1 MHPNK
6 VYKLSLLTA
15 QCIPDPPPGP
25 CPPPASRPSQSCVP
39 KASRASFIHLRDGES
54 SWPEGPPLPY
64 PLWAL
69 PFGAM
74 ICAHNRGC
82 GNKLSRGR
90 QGYPTGFEVWPKLTA
105 PLEPLPSPPQP
116 QTRGGTG
123 EGPAAR
129 ANVPPQ
135 SLPPRW
141 LHE

>member
-6 VYKLSLLTA
+6 VYKLSPLTA

-25 CPPPASRPSQSCVP
+25 CPPPASCPAHPGVP

-54 SWPEGPPLPY
+54 SWLEGPPLPY

-69 PFGAM
+69 PCGAM

-82 GNKLSRGR
+82 GNKLSGGR
-90 QGYPTGFEVWPKLTA
+90 QGYPKGFEVWPKLTA

-116 QTRGGTG
+116 QTRGRDRG
-123 EGPAAR
+123 GPGC
-129 ANVPPQ
+129 
-135 SLPPRW
+135 PR
-141 LHE
+141 ECASSVTSSAVAP